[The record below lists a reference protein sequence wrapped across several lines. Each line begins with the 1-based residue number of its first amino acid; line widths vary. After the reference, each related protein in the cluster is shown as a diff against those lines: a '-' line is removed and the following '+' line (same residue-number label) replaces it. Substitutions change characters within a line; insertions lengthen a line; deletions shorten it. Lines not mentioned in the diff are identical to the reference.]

1 VVITKAAC
9 DFILI
14 VLLGNAGYPKR
25 NNQSVE
31 GVMGMERRLYAF
43 IVSALAG
50 LSLSWLLQKAV
61 PDLFLA
67 DLIAI
72 AAVSVIGVIL
82 RLRFQVSA
90 LQAIAAGGVVIG
102 RDWTALQSG
111 GPVLALVLASLSIA
125 FALPATLHQA
135 TPKKR

>member
-1 VVITKAAC
+1 
-9 DFILI
+9 
-14 VLLGNAGYPKR
+14 
-25 NNQSVE
+25 
-31 GVMGMERRLYAF
+31 MGMERRLYAF